1 MGSQGDILS
10 REAERGER
18 MSYLLRWIMVAFLLA
33 MAGIQI
39 LDPVQRAAGISAL
52 YTIGAAVAFNVAVG
66 LFMRFK
72 GLPRWLP
79 WTAVTMD
86 VLLVSSTIYSTAA
99 YMHPSGAMTSAIVML
114 YPVVITIAAFRQRK
128 RLVLYA
134 TGLSIAAY
142 TGIYLVMAG
151 RVDPALYEL
160 APHLRPT
167 GHFYKC
173 MYLMG
178 FGAVLTVLPNT
189 TKRLLETQRAAFEE
203 ATGKY
208 ERLAAEL
215 RSKLEALDSGGGE
228 LADGMNRS
236 AEDLGKLS
244 ELASSAERGMA
255 SQGRAVV
262 QVGSLMAEL
271 GPFSEALGRLIDDQG
286 SSMREAAAAT
296 EEMLGNIQSIGK
308 RVEQTKGEV
317 TRLSYR
323 ADDGRSRI
331 EEVTSAVG
339 AIAERSGAMLD
350 AVGVIAGIAKSTNLL
365 AMNAAIEAAHA
376 GDAGK
381 GFSVVAD
388 EIRRLAEE
396 SAERSREIAA
406 ALDEVKGS
414 IDEAVGSSGSATE
427 AFESVQGGVRQVA
440 DLMEEM
446 ENAMREQA
454 AGSTQISTAMSAM
467 QADGIRVKES
477 SGELGAK
484 SSALADTARMLTEA
498 NDSVSEEV
506 GAMAERVRNATRA
519 IASVLERTM
528 ANGRLISDIAGE
540 IAGFRVIDER
550 H

>member
-1 MGSQGDILS
+1 MGSQDDIFS
-10 REAERGER
+10 RESERGER
-18 MSYLLRWIMVAFLLA
+18 MSYALRWIMVAFLLA

-39 LDPVQRAAGISAL
+39 ADPAQRTAGLSAL
-52 YTIGAAVAFNVAVG
+52 YTLGVAVAFNIAVA
-66 LFMRFK
+66 LIIR
-72 GLPRWLP
+72 RETRQAWLS
-79 WTAVTMD
+79 WTAVTVD
-86 VLLVSSTIYSTAA
+86 VLLVSSTIFSTAEH
-99 YMHPSGAMTSAIVML
+99 MHPSGAMTSAIVML

-142 TGIYLVMAG
+142 TGIYLTMVS
-151 RVDPALYEL
+151 RIDPALYEL

-173 MYLMG
+173 MYLLG
-178 FGAVLTVLPNT
+178 FGAVLTVLPQT
-189 TKRLLETQRAAFEE
+189 SRRLLATQQAAFEE

-215 RSKLEALDSGGGE
+215 RSKLEALESGGKD
-228 LADGMNRS
+228 LAEGMDRS
-236 AEDLGKLS
+236 SSDLGRLS
-244 ELASSAERGMA
+244 ELASSAENGMA
-255 SQGRAVV
+255 SQGHAVV

-296 EEMLGNIQSIGK
+296 EEMLGNIQSIGN

-317 TRLSYR
+317 TRLAYQ

-331 EEVTSAVG
+331 EEVTSAVS

-350 AVGVIAGIAKSTNLL
+350 AVEVIAGIAKSTNLL

-388 EIRRLAEE
+388 EIRRLSEE

-406 ALDEVKGS
+406 ALDQVKLS

-427 AFESVQGGVRQVA
+427 AFESVQGGVRQVS

-454 AGSTQISTAMSAM
+454 AGSSQISTAMSAM
-467 QADGIRVKES
+467 QADGIRVRDY

-484 SSALADTARMLTEA
+484 SAALAGTAARLTEA
-498 NDSVSEEV
+498 NASVSAEV
-506 GAMAERVRNATRA
+506 GAMAERVRGAAGA
-519 IASVLERTM
+519 IASVLEHTM
-528 ANGRLISDIAGE
+528 ANGRLISEIAGE

-550 H
+550 P